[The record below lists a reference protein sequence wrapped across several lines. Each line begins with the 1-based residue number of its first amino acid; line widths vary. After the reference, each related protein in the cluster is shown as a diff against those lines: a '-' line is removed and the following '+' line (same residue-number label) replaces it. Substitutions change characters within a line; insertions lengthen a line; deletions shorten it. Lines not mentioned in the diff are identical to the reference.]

1 MSLDPGPV
9 APYYSKYPS
18 KGRKRKRLP
27 YAHEIDPRRTLPS
40 QQLTADELD
49 TYDRRVN
56 YDKIP
61 KKKVIAEINA
71 RYKAIAVRPLITP
84 TPFNDPSPG
93 AVYQDRIARP
103 LTKKELRDKNDL
115 LSEQFK
121 SKSTGLSLTP
131 PRKKK
136 TPWSNTPPAPEK
148 YLPNMLARFGYNVTQ
163 TDDRIRFLA
172 ERANKRALAQDPTLD
187 LQTDLSNKKL
197 SRAGDPLG
205 QRTNRGAPQG
215 IAPGYTS
222 GIADFQDMMGI
233 VREGP
238 LKGVADKETLQAAAW
253 LDLQIRD
260 EKGRSFI
267 EEGMIAGSTVLDDP
281 IYTHGARQLNFA
293 YDPLYSPTSFAAN
306 VIKNNKKRAEEWK
319 INMTSAVEGEKQKA
333 IMQKYGPS
341 LSPQVVVALV
351 KDGFTAD
358 SPALMELAQSGGYNE
373 KYPLLKGQIKTE
385 EQLQRTEQLAK
396 FQNGTLDSGDEA
408 NFNTVMDPTRELKEY
423 YKATQEYQEQ
433 QAKKAEEDNG
443 PGLFSDPLEWGLN
456 RVATLADPEEFLKQ
470 QANSFMEMANSAWQL
485 IPNTYRF
492 MGSLGGDPL
501 EQISKES
508 RLPAMKQL
516 LESNTLGKH
525 QEARLKAKI
534 AEYEVDLGPQGSV
547 IERFFNIVGGTN
559 SWQMEIEGLSPGKSG
574 LGVDPNSPVA
584 KQVGFL
590 ARQNGSMIVYDVNGS
605 PAKTPDGEIL
615 TTAHTPGRDLAAE
628 FTVPGSIEFNIISG
642 TIDAIVMVKLDPAT
656 WALKGAK
663 LLQAYKTTLAAE
675 KIGAEASHITSGY
688 RAYAAAEAAF
698 ADTKN
703 TIWTVTADGVVAKG
717 TVFADAEKGWASVSD
732 GAGYVETAAP
742 LWEGIPTAAASSSSE
757 AVTFSEKLSDVLKI
771 ATSKSTGR
779 RGLYTLA
786 EWMQSDKGLAHLK
799 TVSQLAIKQA
809 WTKVNRMF
817 KGDSETIK
825 ILGNASDPDVLA
837 GRVAMTE
844 GYNSPFAQQS
854 LIDLENAK
862 NFNAAEATGNYSS
875 FAPKEPL
882 TKVPVTERPSS
893 APFYESVRKEN
904 EAAYA
909 LENPYEQFG
918 LKVRE
923 DGQPWTVEDIAA
935 AKEKMSIG
943 QRKGFDRRWAQD
955 AGSQT
960 DDAAGLNTVNA
971 QQAERNAQRA
981 LREEEFVLN
990 QLSQRF
996 RDLHNVGEFDKIPKT
1011 LKQLQLR
1018 PMRRALFI
1026 GGGIVVADI
1035 LGSSLLSD
1043 AGLEENTAGNVAAWI
1058 GVGLGIGAGVKFRD
1072 ARFFDMMPSVSIP
1085 MRAAERNDTAENLR
1099 RLYVRNNMPIESID
1113 RMLYQVAT
1121 DPNPYLYQ
1129 SLQYAITEITGK
1141 VIHNDKRLLALIKK
1155 YLPDYDGDY
1164 EKLLDWRN
1172 EGLVDGVDDIARY
1185 KAGLLWQEL
1194 VLKGTKEERELLLEI
1209 RKLYSEILKDFSTKT
1224 AMPSYSSVDDNLRAP
1239 FADPLEDTAATV
1251 GGNKF
1256 KQGPMHTAHLY
1267 SKNFHLPPD
1276 LVRRMS
1282 HAAGVFAPMQAS
1294 RYKSMAI
1301 VAGTAVIG
1309 SMYLGSE
1316 EGEFFESFGVKQA
1329 VVGVAGG
1336 IVGFNPAA
1344 TARYADWFNSQVFK
1358 PLALLTRIAYPVRVI
1373 GEEQFRMKGAGLTS
1387 LFQGDPN
1394 SYIAYLISGHHDAT
1408 LRPFSSPSNLGRN
1421 GKNPFMEASAAESG
1435 LLNLAMTD
1443 DAKGTAGIKTL
1454 LNTSVQR
1461 EWAFNAEKLEP
1472 NTWEAFGETISRLG
1486 KDQVI
1491 KDVAKEAY
1499 WQLSKGVAAK
1509 NIDVSDLGFDF
1520 ATSPTYREWRRQMND
1535 TVQNNMLLNDTEM
1548 LLKLP
1553 KYYLD
1558 NYVMSPNVT
1567 AGNIDIISL
1576 LGFDGIKDKV
1586 TGEWLP
1592 HYIMV
1597 DGQPVINPAVTSIL
1611 ENHRVR
1617 NNWSVVADVTGT
1629 AADAAGV
1636 VTEDIDLPDPTVENP
1651 LPQTEALFDTA
1662 VYRERSADEIQVVLE
1677 GSPRALMEDSY
1688 DADVRASIKDG
1699 GRLRGDFAGQLDST
1713 EMHIEIKNPK
1723 FWDDDPLD
1731 PLTRKRGDSLLETKP
1746 APFRIVNQGQGDFD
1760 GMRADSGKAT
1770 ILNTKPGNPGWLGN
1784 PVRAEDVDGGTLT
1797 RKQATEEFEAIFLNK
1812 IENDPE
1818 FRQAV
1823 LELRGKSVGYYKP
1836 NEEDIHLHVVQKWLE
1851 EQDLPPAPV
1860 RNFSGGHSNAG
1871 KGTAAGDGKD
1881 AAMRQVA
1888 DSSIV
1893 ELADSAPSSS
1903 LTTRE
1908 TLGEVNS
1915 SSKVVMLARNGKLR
1929 GKPLT
1934 SATVAAITNAHSR
1947 GATFVVGD
1955 MPNVDSQ
1962 FIDLLDSINAK
1973 YTIYHSGG
1981 APRIKISQPD
1991 LPPPLFEPKPT
2002 AATNNLEKP
2011 GINSEDA
2018 LWQILL
2024 DATGGGTGSKFRT
2037 IYGKSKK
2044 QITSSIGYTPKSAT
2058 KAEKA
2063 RIRTTKSQ
2071 QVLSLVDANGVP
2083 LPEIV
2088 DNAKEIGRRLDVEIK
2103 TMTTKIEKLELE
2115 KERMFD
2121 NNFKVEEPT
2130 ATNFEEHPPT
2140 ANEEAFVYPADMA
2153 EVPNEEGFVEDTFLE
2168 DAAVG
2173 MRVEDDAAQIRAKE
2187 YAADRETAFNSL
2199 AGKARGTGKGP
2210 SEQEIQYAID
2220 QIVAARRRATQESAK
2235 QQGEFSAKINYDP
2248 LGTFGGTFKRKLK
2261 DSHIRKQIQNKER
2274 QIAKI
2279 KSVQRRWINIRKQ
2292 MGFLEN
2298 RPEYVVHVFGDSTNA
2313 GLRRDQINGFLATL
2327 LPRARAGDEIVIITG
2342 NTIFDQTVG
2351 FYAKKYGYTVVQ
2363 TELPPAGSR
2372 LTEYEKYNQAIR
2384 DANPD
2389 LAVAF
2394 PTKRS
2399 GVVDRIVEKYEGHN
2413 KFHNTAP
2420 DDYVRPRPRSRSE
2433 MYETEGPNKFVSDV
2447 RIAEYDEELME
2458 GRITAEEH
2466 AEKME
2471 KLLDPS
2477 VDISEETMNG
2487 LKRGKLTFQAQ
2498 VNTNLKGLEAAQNKI
2513 YIKGSGSS
2521 LEGDVVPAY
2530 REASYTGLTSNQ
2542 TSARAEQIKA
2552 QINPDR
2558 TVAVAVVPPTNG
2570 FAEDGVV
2577 NFASGIGR
2585 PRDNSNPRF
2594 TTPLPKSV
2602 LRNSGTSG
2610 PAGKSINEMHLD
2622 GDRTGFVGFNPDP
2635 TDATGYTFLV
2645 TAENRQP
2652 KAFMVVKQTRIEQS
2666 IATDP
2671 FAQETFERVEGLS
2684 YPALQE
2690 ALAKKE
2696 LPKSLQEHYENVFAG
2711 QQINGPYGKRSNF
2724 GLEVPEVPW
2733 LYEVQE
2739 VSIDNKRIEQLIGN
2753 DYSDQVS
2760 PFKNRRLQEAW
2771 VSDHYDGFFGRSSMP
2786 GGITPGGK
2794 DVEIILTRADGEEV
2808 VIANGYVSWV
2818 ATDSGPFLQVSP
2830 DQMNIDTVFSK
2841 GSVQEPSINELET
2854 SRFNTEGFQYGKG
2867 KQTLPPLSDND
2878 AVSDALRRKESK
2890 DRFFESKYG
2899 SVRKTIDTPP
2909 TSTTAADRWRAEIEM
2924 DATAKTI
2931 SKSEQERIDKYWANV
2946 RNQVVREKQADY
2958 IKLPM
2963 KNSGEQ
2969 PLNIIYQQNMSMQ
2982 PPMGEPLRPNH
2993 NPNFRSTENFE
3004 SGFARS
3010 GESETFYAGYFY
3022 IPLEDVTLS
3031 ITEKQRNTLD
3041 DLANAVSDSLPPM
3054 NIEQRV
3060 NLEGANHISF
3070 QNWSNQGDLLSRNLN
3085 GDTPGALVIPV
3096 IQDSTNM
3103 GSGILG
3109 DLDLNPFGREW
3120 RKDFRND
3127 LKKSM
3132 QSGDLK
3138 NKKMFVWTN
3147 KNDEFGPKYALV
3159 FPAKPVVKT
3168 REELETLLEPL
3179 LALKKYATEHGIAK
3193 IVFPPLTDAWGEV
3206 NYEFV
3211 ESAIVDIFKDTPEIE
3226 ISIQRGLGRELALE
3240 GLAKPGIMVKPDNLG
3255 AYDANVSLENGGRFV
3270 SSIEEETT
3278 IAAQREIDFS
3288 WMESQQGDSAAAERT
3303 NDALSQE
3310 KLDRFFS
3317 GMESFVGKHEG
3328 VLEAGGSTEFKKLI
3342 RAWQESYS
3350 QKPAD
3355 ELIDEVIDGLLKR
3368 PRQPI
3373 NVPEN
3378 IASQTFESQIPPAF
3392 RQFMTESNIS
3402 VPALQDYLETSIGS
3416 MVVPNLQELSDEVP
3430 DIPALMKLV
3439 KRKVY
3444 GNTGSKLQ
3452 HREWIIKNADP
3463 EKIRSAIRDNA
3474 VANLLEKALG
3484 DKRQFEQYAPTNLGQ
3499 WLKTSGWLSDDTIL
3513 AEIGPEAIDRM
3524 IAKIINEIKINAGPE
3539 ASALKAADFN
3549 TKQKHGFLV
3558 WADTELK
3565 SINQEYLALSR
3576 SNLLDPARWESSAI
3590 EEALFRNEFSRD
3602 LASVGSEEA
3611 IKNLDSVLVDVPDE
3625 FVEEVNQLR
3634 NQWLSL
3640 REKITPSMPWEV
3652 LQSKIKAID
3661 SRINRTLSKN
3671 MDSDMA
3677 QRPSDLADEIRA
3689 RFNYIESELIS
3700 ADGSSPLSV
3709 SAQARLKDR
3718 MADVQTRIN
3727 RALKSK
3733 KPTDIKSANNELKK
3747 AWTAARKEL
3756 PKQAYVAQTNTL
3768 AEEVKIALGDYP
3780 QTDLALAELRA
3791 RMRPEYSDAADA
3803 GSQKIRQMDNEQAS
3817 LPFGSSEETAET
3829 PLSSFPKSFMSG
3841 TVVPPEKRNKYTRM
3855 KDDLFKILAGKPTD
3869 FFSRHPVFK
3878 QFFFEEVVRLA
3889 ADASPEVATQLRKN
3903 VETSF
3908 QLKGINY
3915 SLPAKLAVFAGLT
3928 GLVSTAS
3935 YAAVD
3940 DENLSESIIIG
3951 LSSALVSG
3959 VFTHWLG
3966 KRVTIQYKTVIPIEG
3981 QAEMLADDGKK
3992 LYDGWYL
3999 GDGKSFARLDNWANA
4014 RTIYGHSRPN
4024 GSKGWTFWGKQ
4035 IKKPVPDGSGFWEG
4049 HSNVAEWNLI
4059 YISTKTKPIKPSKN
4073 IFFRK
4078 SPPNKYS
4085 QYNVL
4090 DSIEKGNLLDGRVGS
4105 GPLLSKERIAESEL
4119 HTERWGA
4126 GMSVEDIDE
4135 AAKIVALEK
4144 TLDLL
4149 YNLSEKTAIMDS
4161 LRIVLP
4167 FGEAWKEL
4175 FVSWGKIIGDNPV
4188 VLRKGQMALQGAE
4201 DSGFISR
4208 NDKGERIFTYP
4219 GSKEFFDFFGSPGF
4233 QSIAKAAGLSMA
4245 NSITPGVGLPVS
4257 FTLDLVTGEDR
4268 KHDPLVDVF
4277 FPIGRSSDKNL
4288 LQTAI
4293 TALSPQAAESFYSM
4307 LADVDSDQK
4316 KANAWIR
4323 TLQIVLSEL
4332 TAGDQKVLT
4341 NINSDF
4347 KSIKL
4352 NSLSIEEVQ
4361 NLIEEVDMRTDAFLL
4376 GQALIKNPAPS
4387 APLAE
4392 QTIQTWDGP
4401 VKLLE
4406 LQRILKKE
4414 QQNGNGSYMSTPEK
4428 FNAKY
4433 GPIVTEILRG
4443 VASADGK
4450 LPAPTDKG
4458 YTWMRSK
4465 NGKTFAQK
4473 APNASGY
4480 LQPIVAKDFSATI
4493 NQDAYGYL
4501 GKHFKITRT
4510 STSDYLA
4517 RASAGV
4523 AKTYYESAEN
4533 VLAQEMGAGPRWR
4546 EKYNSFRDFA
4556 ETKGR
4561 YDKGEQVLWNWTSHD
4576 GAKGVLAKLEKY
4588 LNKNFPDWETD
4599 KGTTN
4604 KTSWATQLAQ
4614 LNTIASSK
4622 KNFPP
4627 GYYNKVPKPGQIR
4640 KQYKEIKEKFGKEA
4654 ADNAY
4659 LFEIMRWYKA
4669 QTNQLDRLYGQER
4682 PDTLDKAPSPYWRGS
4697 SKVRWHLE
4705 RTSLRANLNGLRLA
4719 YERTTNGDLR
4729 LDEIIKSLY
4738 SGDATT
4744 REIFNMKDETG

>member
-1 MSLDPGPV
+1 MP
-9 APYYSKYPS
+9 
-18 KGRKRKRLP
+18 
-27 YAHEIDPRRTLPS
+27 
-40 QQLTADELD
+40 
-49 TYDRRVN
+49 
-56 YDKIP
+56 
-61 KKKVIAEINA
+61 
-71 RYKAIAVRPLITP
+71 
-84 TPFNDPSPG
+84 
-93 AVYQDRIARP
+93 
-103 LTKKELRDKNDL
+103 
-115 LSEQFK
+115 
-121 SKSTGLSLTP
+121 
-131 PRKKK
+131 
-136 TPWSNTPPAPEK
+136 
-148 YLPNMLARFGYNVTQ
+148 
-163 TDDRIRFLA
+163 
-172 ERANKRALAQDPTLD
+172 
-187 LQTDLSNKKL
+187 
-197 SRAGDPLG
+197 
-205 QRTNRGAPQG
+205 
-215 IAPGYTS
+215 
-222 GIADFQDMMGI
+222 
-233 VREGP
+233 
-238 LKGVADKETLQAAAW
+238 
-253 LDLQIRD
+253 
-260 EKGRSFI
+260 
-267 EEGMIAGSTVLDDP
+267 
-281 IYTHGARQLNFA
+281 
-293 YDPLYSPTSFAAN
+293 
-306 VIKNNKKRAEEWK
+306 
-319 INMTSAVEGEKQKA
+319 
-333 IMQKYGPS
+333 
-341 LSPQVVVALV
+341 
-351 KDGFTAD
+351 
-358 SPALMELAQSGGYNE
+358 
-373 KYPLLKGQIKTE
+373 
-385 EQLQRTEQLAK
+385 
-396 FQNGTLDSGDEA
+396 
-408 NFNTVMDPTRELKEY
+408 
-423 YKATQEYQEQ
+423 
-433 QAKKAEEDNG
+433 
-443 PGLFSDPLEWGLN
+443 
-456 RVATLADPEEFLKQ
+456 
-470 QANSFMEMANSAWQL
+470 
-485 IPNTYRF
+485 
-492 MGSLGGDPL
+492 
-501 EQISKES
+501 
-508 RLPAMKQL
+508 LPA
-516 LESNTLGKH
+516 
-525 QEARLKAKI
+525 
-534 AEYEVDLGPQGSV
+534 
-547 IERFFNIVGGTN
+547 
-559 SWQMEIEGLSPGKSG
+559 
-574 LGVDPNSPVA
+574 
-584 KQVGFL
+584 
-590 ARQNGSMIVYDVNGS
+590 
-605 PAKTPDGEIL
+605 
-615 TTAHTPGRDLAAE
+615 
-628 FTVPGSIEFNIISG
+628 
-642 TIDAIVMVKLDPAT
+642 
-656 WALKGAK
+656 
-663 LLQAYKTTLAAE
+663 
-675 KIGAEASHITSGY
+675 
-688 RAYAAAEAAF
+688 
-698 ADTKN
+698 
-703 TIWTVTADGVVAKG
+703 
-717 TVFADAEKGWASVSD
+717 
-732 GAGYVETAAP
+732 
-742 LWEGIPTAAASSSSE
+742 
-757 AVTFSEKLSDVLKI
+757 
-771 ATSKSTGR
+771 
-779 RGLYTLA
+779 
-786 EWMQSDKGLAHLK
+786 
-799 TVSQLAIKQA
+799 
-809 WTKVNRMF
+809 
-817 KGDSETIK
+817 
-825 ILGNASDPDVLA
+825 
-837 GRVAMTE
+837 
-844 GYNSPFAQQS
+844 
-854 LIDLENAK
+854 
-862 NFNAAEATGNYSS
+862 
-875 FAPKEPL
+875 
-882 TKVPVTERPSS
+882 
-893 APFYESVRKEN
+893 
-904 EAAYA
+904 
-909 LENPYEQFG
+909 
-918 LKVRE
+918 
-923 DGQPWTVEDIAA
+923 
-935 AKEKMSIG
+935 
-943 QRKGFDRRWAQD
+943 
-955 AGSQT
+955 
-960 DDAAGLNTVNA
+960 
-971 QQAERNAQRA
+971 
-981 LREEEFVLN
+981 
-990 QLSQRF
+990 
-996 RDLHNVGEFDKIPKT
+996 
-1011 LKQLQLR
+1011 
-1018 PMRRALFI
+1018 
-1026 GGGIVVADI
+1026 
-1035 LGSSLLSD
+1035 
-1043 AGLEENTAGNVAAWI
+1043 
-1058 GVGLGIGAGVKFRD
+1058 
-1072 ARFFDMMPSVSIP
+1072 
-1085 MRAAERNDTAENLR
+1085 
-1099 RLYVRNNMPIESID
+1099 
-1113 RMLYQVAT
+1113 
-1121 DPNPYLYQ
+1121 
-1129 SLQYAITEITGK
+1129 
-1141 VIHNDKRLLALIKK
+1141 
-1155 YLPDYDGDY
+1155 
-1164 EKLLDWRN
+1164 
-1172 EGLVDGVDDIARY
+1172 
-1185 KAGLLWQEL
+1185 
-1194 VLKGTKEERELLLEI
+1194 
-1209 RKLYSEILKDFSTKT
+1209 
-1224 AMPSYSSVDDNLRAP
+1224 
-1239 FADPLEDTAATV
+1239 
-1251 GGNKF
+1251 
-1256 KQGPMHTAHLY
+1256 
-1267 SKNFHLPPD
+1267 
-1276 LVRRMS
+1276 
-1282 HAAGVFAPMQAS
+1282 
-1294 RYKSMAI
+1294 
-1301 VAGTAVIG
+1301 
-1309 SMYLGSE
+1309 
-1316 EGEFFESFGVKQA
+1316 
-1329 VVGVAGG
+1329 
-1336 IVGFNPAA
+1336 
-1344 TARYADWFNSQVFK
+1344 
-1358 PLALLTRIAYPVRVI
+1358 
-1373 GEEQFRMKGAGLTS
+1373 
-1387 LFQGDPN
+1387 
-1394 SYIAYLISGHHDAT
+1394 
-1408 LRPFSSPSNLGRN
+1408 
-1421 GKNPFMEASAAESG
+1421 
-1435 LLNLAMTD
+1435 
-1443 DAKGTAGIKTL
+1443 
-1454 LNTSVQR
+1454 
-1461 EWAFNAEKLEP
+1461 
-1472 NTWEAFGETISRLG
+1472 
-1486 KDQVI
+1486 
-1491 KDVAKEAY
+1491 
-1499 WQLSKGVAAK
+1499 
-1509 NIDVSDLGFDF
+1509 
-1520 ATSPTYREWRRQMND
+1520 
-1535 TVQNNMLLNDTEM
+1535 
-1548 LLKLP
+1548 
-1553 KYYLD
+1553 
-1558 NYVMSPNVT
+1558 
-1567 AGNIDIISL
+1567 
-1576 LGFDGIKDKV
+1576 
-1586 TGEWLP
+1586 
-1592 HYIMV
+1592 
-1597 DGQPVINPAVTSIL
+1597 
-1611 ENHRVR
+1611 
-1617 NNWSVVADVTGT
+1617 
-1629 AADAAGV
+1629 
-1636 VTEDIDLPDPTVENP
+1636 
-1651 LPQTEALFDTA
+1651 
-1662 VYRERSADEIQVVLE
+1662 
-1677 GSPRALMEDSY
+1677 
-1688 DADVRASIKDG
+1688 
-1699 GRLRGDFAGQLDST
+1699 
-1713 EMHIEIKNPK
+1713 
-1723 FWDDDPLD
+1723 
-1731 PLTRKRGDSLLETKP
+1731 
-1746 APFRIVNQGQGDFD
+1746 
-1760 GMRADSGKAT
+1760 
-1770 ILNTKPGNPGWLGN
+1770 
-1784 PVRAEDVDGGTLT
+1784 
-1797 RKQATEEFEAIFLNK
+1797 
-1812 IENDPE
+1812 
-1818 FRQAV
+1818 
-1823 LELRGKSVGYYKP
+1823 
-1836 NEEDIHLHVVQKWLE
+1836 
-1851 EQDLPPAPV
+1851 
-1860 RNFSGGHSNAG
+1860 
-1871 KGTAAGDGKD
+1871 
-1881 AAMRQVA
+1881 
-1888 DSSIV
+1888 
-1893 ELADSAPSSS
+1893 
-1903 LTTRE
+1903 
-1908 TLGEVNS
+1908 
-1915 SSKVVMLARNGKLR
+1915 
-1929 GKPLT
+1929 
-1934 SATVAAITNAHSR
+1934 
-1947 GATFVVGD
+1947 
-1955 MPNVDSQ
+1955 
-1962 FIDLLDSINAK
+1962 
-1973 YTIYHSGG
+1973 
-1981 APRIKISQPD
+1981 
-1991 LPPPLFEPKPT
+1991 
-2002 AATNNLEKP
+2002 
-2011 GINSEDA
+2011 
-2018 LWQILL
+2018 
-2024 DATGGGTGSKFRT
+2024 
-2037 IYGKSKK
+2037 
-2044 QITSSIGYTPKSAT
+2044 
-2058 KAEKA
+2058 
-2063 RIRTTKSQ
+2063 
-2071 QVLSLVDANGVP
+2071 
-2083 LPEIV
+2083 IV
-2088 DNAKEIGRRLDVEIK
+2088 DNAKEIGQKLDVQINI
-2103 TMTTKIEKLELE
+2103 MTAKLDKLELE
-2115 KERMFD
+2115 KQRMFD
-2121 NNFKVEEPT
+2121 ARIETEKPT
-2130 ATNFEEHPPT
+2130 ATNFEENPPT
-2140 ANEEAFVYPADMA
+2140 ANEETFVYPDDMV
-2153 EVPNEEGFVEDTFLE
+2153 EVPNEEGIVEDTFFE

-2187 YAADRETAFNSL
+2187 YAEDRETAFNTL
-2199 AGKARGTGKGP
+2199 AGKARSTGKAP
-2210 SEQEIQYAID
+2210 TEQEIQYEVG
-2220 QIVAARRRATQESAK
+2220 QIEYARKLAENTSAK
-2235 QQGEFSAKINYDP
+2235 QQGILSAAMTQDP
-2248 LGTFGGTFKRKLK
+2248 SGGFGSTFKKKLK
-2261 DSHIRKQIQNKER
+2261 DSDVRKKIQKKQNQID
-2274 QIAKI
+2274 KI
-2279 KSVQRRWINIRKQ
+2279 ESVKRRWIKIRKQ
-2292 MGFLEN
+2292 MEFLEN
-2298 RPEYVVHVFGDSTNA
+2298 RPEYVVHAFGDSTNIPF
-2313 GLRRDQINGFLATL
+2313 RTDQINGFLSSL
-2327 LPRARAGDEIVIITG
+2327 LPRARAGDEIVIVTG
-2342 NTIFDQTVG
+2342 DTIFDQAVG
-2351 FYAKKYGYTVVQ
+2351 FYAQKYGYTVVQ
-2363 TELPPAGSR
+2363 TKLPPAGSR

-2389 LAVAF
+2389 LVVAF
-2394 PTKRS
+2394 PTRRS

-2413 KFHNTAP
+2413 KFHNTVP

-2433 MYETEGPNKFVSDV
+2433 MFQTEGPNLFVNDL
-2447 RIAEYDEELME
+2447 RLTEYYEEFID
-2458 GRITAEEH
+2458 GKITAKQH
-2466 AEKME
+2466 AEKIE

-2477 VDISEETMNG
+2477 VNISEETMNQ
-2487 LKRGKLTFQAQ
+2487 LKKGKLTFAAQ
-2498 VNTNLKGLEAAQNKI
+2498 VNPNLKGLEAAQNKI

-2521 LEGDVVPAY
+2521 LEGDAVPAY
-2530 REASYTGLTSNQ
+2530 KEASYTGSVSDQ
-2542 TSARAEQIKA
+2542 TSTQLEQIKA

-2570 FAEDGVV
+2570 FAEDGW
-2577 NFASGIGR
+2577 ASELVDGEIEFSR
-2585 PRDNSNPRF
+2585 PRDNNSPLL

-2602 LRNSGTSG
+2602 LMNSGTSG
-2610 PAGKSINEMHLD
+2610 PAGKSVNEMLLD
-2622 GDRTGFVGFNPDP
+2622 GDRTGYVGFNPDP

-2652 KAFMVVKQTRIEQS
+2652 KAFMVVRQTRIEQS
-2666 IATDP
+2666 IATDT
-2671 FAQETFERVEGLS
+2671 FAQGKFEEVEGLS

-2696 LPKSLQEHYENVFAG
+2696 LPKALQEHYKNVFAG
-2711 QQINGPYGKRSNF
+2711 QQINAPQGRRPGRIIDGPK
-2724 GLEVPEVPW
+2724 VPW
-2733 LYEVQE
+2733 LYEVEE
-2739 VSIDNKRIEQLIGN
+2739 VSIDQKRIEQLIG
-2753 DYSDQVS
+2753 DKYGGQIS

-2771 VSDHYDGFFGRSSMP
+2771 VSNHYGGFFGKSKMAA
-2786 GGITPGGK
+2786 GGVSTPGSK
-2794 DVEIILTRADGEEV
+2794 EVEIILTRADGEEV
-2808 VIANGYVSWV
+2808 VIANGYQSWV

-2899 SVRKTIDTPP
+2899 SVQKTIDTPP
-2909 TSTTAADRWRAEIEM
+2909 TSTSAAERWQAQVEM

-2931 SKSEQERIDKYWANV
+2931 SKSEQEKIDKYWANV

-2969 PLNIIYQQNMSMQ
+2969 PLNIIYQQNTSMT
-2982 PPMGEPLRPNH
+2982 PPRGEPLRPNH

-3004 SGFARS
+3004 SGSPPS
-3010 GESETFYAGYFY
+3010 GEFSAFEAGYFY

-3031 ITEKQRNTLD
+3031 ITEKQKNTLD

-3070 QNWSNQGDLLSRNLN
+3070 QNWSNQGDLLTRNLN

-3127 LKKSM
+3127 LRKSM

-3288 WMESQQGDSAAAERT
+3288 WTESQQGDSAAAERT

-3317 GMESFVGKHEG
+3317 DMESFVGKHEG

-3368 PRQPI
+3368 PRRPI

-3444 GNTGSKLQ
+3444 DNTGSKLQ

-3474 VANLLEKALG
+3474 VANLLKKALG

-3499 WLKTSGWLSDDTIL
+3499 WLKTSGWLPDDTIL

-3524 IAKIINEIKINAGPE
+3524 IAKTINEIKINAGPE

-3558 WADTELK
+3558 WAHTELK

-3780 QTDLALAELRA
+3780 QTDLALVELRA

-3878 QFFFEEVVRLA
+3878 QFFFEEIVRLA

-3928 GLVSTAS
+3928 GLGTAAG

-4035 IKKPVPDGSGFWEG
+4035 IKKPVPDGSKFWEG

-4376 GQALIKNPAPS
+4376 GQALLKNPAPS

-4401 VKLLE
+4401 MKLLE

-4414 QQNGNGSYMSTPEK
+4414 QRNGNGSYMSTPEK

-4501 GKHFKITRT
+4501 GKHFKITKT

-4588 LNKNFPDWETD
+4588 LDKNFPDWQTD

-4697 SKVRWHLE
+4697 EKVRWHLE

-4744 REIFNMKDETG
+4744 REIFNMRNETG